1 MLLTLAVTVNLVDAV
16 VRDQVCKLCRI
27 ADCRFK
33 ISVLVCLLSEVAVY
47 EHHLETIQLHS
58 CGSSNNSPCI
68 LSERGAGRERE
79 RG

>member
-1 MLLTLAVTVNLVDAV
+1 MLFALTVTVNLVDAV
-16 VRDQVCKLCRI
+16 VRDQVCKLCRFT
-27 ADCRFK
+27 DCRFK
-33 ISVLVCLLSEVAVY
+33 SLFWFYLLSDVAVY

-58 CGSSNNSPCI
+58 CGSSNNFPCI